1 MVPDCRVDGEE
12 FFLMTTDLV
21 SFVSRE
27 TLFVVAYVC
36 APVLGIALVVGLAV
50 GIFQA
55 ITSIQEMT
63 LTFIPKI
70 LAVGIVLLILTNWFL
85 DLLVNYTELI
95 FSEISKM

>member
-1 MVPDCRVDGEE
+1 
-12 FFLMTTDLV
+12 MTTDLV

-55 ITSIQEMT
+55 ITSFQEMT

>member
-1 MVPDCRVDGEE
+1 
-12 FFLMTTDLV
+12 MTTDLV

-36 APVLGIALVVGLAV
+36 APVLGISLVVGLAV

>member
-1 MVPDCRVDGEE
+1 
-12 FFLMTTDLV
+12 MTTDLV

-36 APVLGIALVVGLAV
+36 APVLGIALIVGLAV

-70 LAVGIVLLILTNWFL
+70 LAVGIVLLLLTNWFL

>member
-1 MVPDCRVDGEE
+1 
-12 FFLMTTDLV
+12 MTTDLV

-36 APVLGIALVVGLAV
+36 APILGIALVVGLAV

-70 LAVGIVLLILTNWFL
+70 LAVGIVLLLLTNWFL

>member
-1 MVPDCRVDGEE
+1 
-12 FFLMTTDLV
+12 MTTDLV
-21 SFVSRE
+21 TFVSRE

-36 APVLGIALVVGLAV
+36 APVLGIALIVGLSV

-85 DLLVNYTELI
+85 DILVNYTELI
-95 FSEISKM
+95 FNEISKM

>member
-1 MVPDCRVDGEE
+1 
-12 FFLMTTDLV
+12 MTTDLV

-27 TLFVVAYVC
+27 TLVVVAYVC

>member
-1 MVPDCRVDGEE
+1 MS
-12 FFLMTTDLV
+12 TDLV

-36 APVLGIALVVGLAV
+36 APVLGTALVVGLAV

-70 LAVGIVLLILTNWFL
+70 LSVGIILLLLTNWFI

-95 FSEISKM
+95 FNEISKM

>member
-1 MVPDCRVDGEE
+1 MS
-12 FFLMTTDLV
+12 TDLV

-27 TLFVVAYVC
+27 SLFVVAYVC
-36 APVLGIALVVGLAV
+36 APVLGTALVVGLAV

-70 LAVGIVLLILTNWFL
+70 LSVGIILLLLTNWFI

-95 FSEISKM
+95 FNEISKM

>member
-1 MVPDCRVDGEE
+1 
-12 FFLMTTDLV
+12 MTTDLV

-70 LAVGIVLLILTNWFL
+70 LAVGIGLLILTNWFL

>member
-1 MVPDCRVDGEE
+1 
-12 FFLMTTDLV
+12 MTTDLV

-70 LAVGIVLLILTNWFL
+70 LAVGIVLLIFTNWFL

>member
-1 MVPDCRVDGEE
+1 
-12 FFLMTTDLV
+12 MTTDLV

-70 LAVGIVLLILTNWFL
+70 LAVGVVLLILTNWFL

>member
-1 MVPDCRVDGEE
+1 
-12 FFLMTTDLV
+12 MTTDLV

-36 APVLGIALVVGLAV
+36 APILGIALVVGLAV

-55 ITSIQEMT
+55 FTSIQEMT

-70 LAVGIVLLILTNWFL
+70 LAVCIVLLILTNWFL
-85 DLLVNYTELI
+85 DLLVNYSGLI

>member
-1 MVPDCRVDGEE
+1 
-12 FFLMTTDLV
+12 MTTDLV

-27 TLFVVAYVC
+27 TLFVVAYIC

>member
-1 MVPDCRVDGEE
+1 
-12 FFLMTTDLV
+12 MTTDLV

-70 LAVGIVLLILTNWFL
+70 LAVGIVLLLLTNWFI

-95 FSEISKM
+95 FNEISKM

>member
-1 MVPDCRVDGEE
+1 
-12 FFLMTTDLV
+12 MTSDLV

-36 APVLGIALVVGLAV
+36 APVLGIALIVGLAV

>member
-1 MVPDCRVDGEE
+1 
-12 FFLMTTDLV
+12 MTTDLV

-36 APVLGIALVVGLAV
+36 APVLGIALLVGLAV

>member
-1 MVPDCRVDGEE
+1 
-12 FFLMTTDLV
+12 MTTDLV

-36 APVLGIALVVGLAV
+36 APVLGIALIVGLAV

>member
-1 MVPDCRVDGEE
+1 
-12 FFLMTTDLV
+12 MTTDLV

-36 APVLGIALVVGLAV
+36 APVLGIALFVGLAV

-70 LAVGIVLLILTNWFL
+70 LAVGIVLLLLTNWFL

>member
-1 MVPDCRVDGEE
+1 
-12 FFLMTTDLV
+12 MTTDLV

-36 APVLGIALVVGLAV
+36 APILGIALVVGLAV

>member
-1 MVPDCRVDGEE
+1 
-12 FFLMTTDLV
+12 MTTDLV

-55 ITSIQEMT
+55 LTSIQEMT

-70 LAVGIVLLILTNWFL
+70 LAVGIVLLLLTNWFL

>member
-1 MVPDCRVDGEE
+1 
-12 FFLMTTDLV
+12 MTTDLV

-70 LAVGIVLLILTNWFL
+70 LAVGIVLLILTNWFI

>member
-1 MVPDCRVDGEE
+1 
-12 FFLMTTDLV
+12 MTTDLV

-36 APVLGIALVVGLAV
+36 GPVLGIALVVGLAV

-70 LAVGIVLLILTNWFL
+70 LAVGIVLLLLTNWF
-85 DLLVNYTELI
+85 
-95 FSEISKM
+95 

>member
-1 MVPDCRVDGEE
+1 
-12 FFLMTTDLV
+12 MTTDLV

-36 APVLGIALVVGLAV
+36 APILGIALVVGLVV

>member
-1 MVPDCRVDGEE
+1 
-12 FFLMTTDLV
+12 MTTDLV
-21 SFVSRE
+21 TFVSRE
-27 TLFVVAYVC
+27 TLFVVAYIC
-36 APVLGIALVVGLAV
+36 APVLGIALIVGLSV

-85 DLLVNYTELI
+85 DILINYTELI
-95 FSEISKM
+95 FNEISKM

>member
-1 MVPDCRVDGEE
+1 
-12 FFLMTTDLV
+12 MTTDLV

-55 ITSIQEMT
+55 ITSFQEMT

-85 DLLVNYTELI
+85 DLLVNYTELV

>member
-1 MVPDCRVDGEE
+1 
-12 FFLMTTDLV
+12 MTTDLV

-70 LAVGIVLLILTNWFL
+70 LAVGIVLLLLTNWFL

>member
-1 MVPDCRVDGEE
+1 
-12 FFLMTTDLV
+12 MTTDLV

-63 LTFIPKI
+63 LTFIPKF
-70 LAVGIVLLILTNWFL
+70 LAVGIVLLLLTNWFL

>member
-1 MVPDCRVDGEE
+1 
-12 FFLMTTDLV
+12 MTTDLV

-70 LAVGIVLLILTNWFL
+70 LAVGIVLLLLTNWFL
-85 DLLVNYTELI
+85 DLLVNYTELL

>member
-1 MVPDCRVDGEE
+1 
-12 FFLMTTDLV
+12 MTTDLV

-27 TLFVVAYVC
+27 TVFVVAYVC

-70 LAVGIVLLILTNWFL
+70 LAVGIVLLLLTNWFL

>member
-1 MVPDCRVDGEE
+1 
-12 FFLMTTDLV
+12 MTTDLV

-70 LAVGIVLLILTNWFL
+70 LAVGIVFINF
-85 DLLVNYTELI
+85 
-95 FSEISKM
+95 

>member
-1 MVPDCRVDGEE
+1 
-12 FFLMTTDLV
+12 MTTDLV

-95 FSEISKM
+95 FNEISKM

>member
-1 MVPDCRVDGEE
+1 
-12 FFLMTTDLV
+12 MTTDLV

-70 LAVGIVLLILTNWFL
+70 LAVGIVLLLLTNWFL
-85 DLLVNYTELI
+85 DLLVSYTELI

>member
-1 MVPDCRVDGEE
+1 MVPDCRIDGEE

-70 LAVGIVLLILTNWFL
+70 LAVGIVLLLLTNWFL

>member
-1 MVPDCRVDGEE
+1 MI
-12 FFLMTTDLV
+12 TDLV
-21 SFVSRE
+21 TFVSRE
-27 TLFVVAYVC
+27 TLFVVAYIC
-36 APVLGIALVVGLAV
+36 APVLGIALIVGLSV

-85 DLLVNYTELI
+85 DILINYTELI
-95 FSEISKM
+95 FNEISKM

>member
-1 MVPDCRVDGEE
+1 
-12 FFLMTTDLV
+12 MTTDLV

-27 TLFVVAYVC
+27 TLYVVAYVC